1 MANKDEKE
9 LREMGFWDKKFTYFS
24 QVTGKMET
32 FTVDGEGCGI
42 FDEEAKKR
50 FWSGKKTKVFSEEE
64 ETRKYNERNI
74 SLK

>member
-1 MANKDEKE
+1 MKKSYEKWDF
-9 LREMGFWDKKFTYFS
+9 GDKKFTYFS

-32 FTVDGEGCGI
+32 FTVDGEDCGI